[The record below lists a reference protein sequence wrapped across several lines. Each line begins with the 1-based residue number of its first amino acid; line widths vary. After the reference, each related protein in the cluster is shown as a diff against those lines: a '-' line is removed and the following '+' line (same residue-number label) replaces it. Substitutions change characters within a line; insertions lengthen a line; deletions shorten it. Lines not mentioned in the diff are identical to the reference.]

1 MKDWQLCLIL
11 LEAYYQIEV
20 PFPVAHLTIN
30 QKTGFAL
37 VIVISNSRGNILYN
51 YNVKIR
57 MHMGNWQQFII
68 LLGVH
73 YQVEI
78 PFPALH
84 FKKKGKN
91 RKWNLNFVVHSQQQE
106 MELQFGSIPQVKSC
120 KIAIL
125 SFASREN
132 IVQSISS

>member
-1 MKDWQLCLIL
+1 M
-11 LEAYYQIEV
+11 
-20 PFPVAHLTIN
+20 HL
-30 QKTGFAL
+30 
-37 VIVISNSRGNILYN
+37 
-51 YNVKIR
+51 
-57 MHMGNWQQFII
+57 GNWQHFMI

-84 FKKKGKN
+84 FKKKEN
-91 RKWNLNFVVHSQQQE
+91 RKGNLNFVVHSQQQE